1 MKKNLFYFLSVLG
14 LFCCLFLFHNMYILA
29 AYNIVFVSLY
39 NILYKPIFGNLVLYS
54 VSLWLIT
61 TLLLAVEIVVNISV
75 WDIII
80 DHIGGRGFHCCK
92 RIPHA
97 AIKTQSRFSY

>member
-1 MKKNLFYFLSVLG
+1 
-14 LFCCLFLFHNMYILA
+14 MYILA

-80 DHIGGRGFHCCK
+80 TELYKVAVFAVFSGFTIILVLFAENK
-92 RIPHA
+92 IL
-97 AIKTQSRFSY
+97 KLN